1 MTTIAKNQGQKSQN
15 GICTEVIF
23 ELADS
28 MTWAQTD
35 TYASIFLPLGK
46 CPKYMIKKVFIR
58 DRKENGKRISL
69 TSRLHSYFR

>member
-15 GICTEVIF
+15 GICAEVIF

-46 CPKYMIKKVFIR
+46 CPKYMIKNLSSLEI
-58 DRKENGKRISL
+58 GKKTVSISV
-69 TSRLHSYFR
+69 